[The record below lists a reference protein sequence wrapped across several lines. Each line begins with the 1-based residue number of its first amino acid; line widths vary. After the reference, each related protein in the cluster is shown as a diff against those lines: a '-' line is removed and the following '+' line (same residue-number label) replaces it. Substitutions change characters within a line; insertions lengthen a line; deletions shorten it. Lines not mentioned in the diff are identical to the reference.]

1 MSLDDDWYRIELA
14 ESERATVEIAFDS
27 RFGSLE
33 LQLFEETG
41 FGRLDSGTGGNGR
54 LRVTTPEGP
63 ASYLVRVAALREDSV
78 TDYQLTVTKLTE
90 DTYEDNDRSLDAAEI
105 EPGTYNL
112 VLFDD
117 DYFKVVT
124 PGPASLRV
132 TATFVHDQ
140 GDIELELYGASTS
153 EDLDASWSAT
163 DVETVEGSSESG
175 VFLIRVFGYAGAIN
189 AYTLQ
194 VEVVPVE

>member
-33 LQLFEETG
+33 LQLVEETG